1 MAKRGATGRGGPH
14 PVADRR
20 RDKSRDGEER
30 RKRGRGAK
38 SVELFRKRRE
48 PASQEGGGG
57 GGLMTPLLAASNQS
71 WRAREEEGN
80 GERGGGERDTQ
91 NQSFQKRE

>member
-48 PASQEGGGG
+48 PASQEGGGVRSHDPSFSSFKPIVEGTG
-57 GGLMTPLLAASNQS
+57 GRGK
-71 WRAREEEGN
+71 RRER
-80 GERGGGERDTQ
+80 RGGAGHPKPKFSKT
-91 NQSFQKRE
+91 